1 MQSNY
6 AASRIQKESHQ
17 SKCLSHFSALSA
29 QLPYSSS
36 LQIGS
41 DETVNTVYTPFTM
54 PISWGKE
61 KKYRSDRNF
70 FREALSMYRILI
82 VEDNTTFRQSL
93 KEILLGEFP
102 SMVVE
107 EAADGKEALRKVDA
121 FRPDIIFMDI
131 KLPGE
136 NGLELTKRI
145 KADDHRIIVIILTSY
160 DLPEYRQAADQ
171 YGADYFLSKSS
182 SSGKEIASLV
192 ESILS
197 DQGID
202 SDSPKSRDRS

>member
-1 MQSNY
+1 
-6 AASRIQKESHQ
+6 
-17 SKCLSHFSALSA
+17 
-29 QLPYSSS
+29 
-36 LQIGS
+36 
-41 DETVNTVYTPFTM
+41 M
-54 PISWGKE
+54 P
-61 KKYRSDRNF
+61 RV
-70 FREALSMYRILI
+70 LI

-93 KEILLGEFP
+93 KELLLGEFP
-102 SMVVE
+102 SIMVE
-107 EAADGKEALRKVDA
+107 EAEDGKEALRKVDA
-121 FRPDIIFMDI
+121 FRPDIIFVDI

-136 NGLELTKRI
+136 NGLKVTKRI

-171 YGADYFLSKSS
+171 YGADYFFSKSS
-182 SSGKEIASLV
+182 SSGKEIVSLV